1 MAEPPP
7 VVSRLDDP
15 AVEPRLARLDA
26 LLSQLE
32 QTPGRTAELALEA
45 VELLTEVYGEA
56 LARVTDLAAGNP
68 GALDPL
74 TGDEL
79 LRHLLLLHRIHPDPL
94 DRRVARA
101 VDDLRPQLRAQGA
114 EIALLGV
121 ENEVAR
127 ISLAARSCGGGGA
140 ALRDLVRQQVLTFA
154 PELSAV
160 DVVAPAPV
168 PALIPV
174 TTLWQRPEPPDAPAT
189 AAVTPDAPATV
200 AVEPGVTATSKVAVT
215 GGVPATGAVAR
226 AAGPLASGGP
236 A

>member
-1 MAEPPP
+1 MGEQPD
-7 VVSRLDDP
+7 VQRLDDA

-26 LLSQLE
+26 VLGQLE

-45 VELLTEVYGEA
+45 VELLTGVYGEA
-56 LARVTDLAAGNP
+56 LARITDLAADSP
-68 GALDPL
+68 RALDRL

-79 LRHLLLLHRIHPDPL
+79 LRHLLLLHRVHPDPV

-121 ENEVAR
+121 QDAVAR
-127 ISLAARSCGGGGA
+127 ISLSTSSCGA
-140 ALRDLVRQQVLTFA
+140 ATLRDLVREQVLTFA

-160 DVVAPAPV
+160 DVVAPAAAA
-168 PALIPV
+168 ALIPV
-174 TTLWQRPEPPDAPAT
+174 ATLWRRPDGPPAGRPA
-189 AAVTPDAPATV
+189 ADDRLPQV
-200 AVEPGVTATSKVAVT
+200 
-215 GGVPATGAVAR
+215 
-226 AAGPLASGGP
+226 AGPPASGGT

>member
-1 MAEPPP
+1 MAEPPASP
-7 VVSRLDDP
+7 RLDDT

-26 LLSQLE
+26 VLSQLE

-45 VELLTEVYGEA
+45 VEMLTEVYGEA
-56 LARVTDLAAGNP
+56 LARVTDLTAGSP
-68 GALDPL
+68 RALDRL

-101 VDDLRPQLRAQGA
+101 VDDLRPQLQAQGA
-114 EIALLGV
+114 EIALIGV
-121 ENEVAR
+121 QDEVAR
-127 ISLAARSCGGGGA
+127 ISLSARSCGGGGA
-140 ALRDLVRQQVLTFA
+140 ALRDLVREQVLTFA

-160 DVVAPAPV
+160 DVVAPAPA

-174 TTLWQRPEPPDAPAT
+174 STLWQRPDRPEPAT
-189 AAVTPDAPATV
+189 
-200 AVEPGVTATSKVAVT
+200 TSEV
-215 GGVPATGAVAR
+215 GR
-226 AAGPLASGGP
+226 AAGPLALGGT

>member
-1 MAEPPP
+1 MGEQPDIR
-7 VVSRLDDP
+7 RLDDA

-26 LLSQLE
+26 VLGQLE

-45 VELLTEVYGEA
+45 AELLTEVYGEA
-56 LARVTDLAAGNP
+56 LARVTELAADSTQ
-68 GALDPL
+68 ALDRL

-114 EIALLGV
+114 EIALVGV
-121 ENEVAR
+121 QDEVAR
-127 ISLAARSCGGGGA
+127 ISLAASSCGGGGA
-140 ALRDLVRQQVLTFA
+140 ALRDLVREQVLTFA

-160 DVVAPAPV
+160 DVVAPAPA

-174 TTLWQRPEPPDAPAT
+174 ASLWQRPDRTDEAT
-189 AAVTPDAPATV
+189 MSEVGKAAQ
-200 AVEPGVTATSKVAVT
+200 
-215 GGVPATGAVAR
+215 
-226 AAGPLASGGP
+226 PLARGGT

>member
-1 MAEPPP
+1 MGEQPEVP
-7 VVSRLDDP
+7 RLDDA

-26 LLSQLE
+26 VLGQLE

-56 LARVTDLAAGNP
+56 LARVTDLAADSSR
-68 GALDPL
+68 ALDRL

-94 DRRVARA
+94 ERRVARA

-114 EIALLGV
+114 DITLVGV
-121 ENEVAR
+121 RDEVAR
-127 ISLAARSCGGGGA
+127 ISLSARSCGGA
-140 ALRDLVRQQVLTFA
+140 AVRELVREQVLTFA
-154 PELSAV
+154 PELSEV
-160 DVVAPAPV
+160 DVVAPELA

-174 TTLWQRPEPPDAPAT
+174 ASLWQRPDR
-189 AAVTPDAPATV
+189 
-200 AVEPGVTATSKVAVT
+200 
-215 GGVPATGAVAR
+215 TGAAALSEAGR
-226 AAGPLASGGP
+226 AAGPPTSGGR

>member
-1 MAEPPP
+1 M
-7 VVSRLDDP
+7 LG
-15 AVEPRLARLDA
+15 
-26 LLSQLE
+26 QLE

-56 LARVTDLAAGNP
+56 LARVTDLAADSP
-68 GALDPL
+68 RTLDRL

-114 EIALLGV
+114 EITLVGV
-121 ENEVAR
+121 QDEVAR
-127 ISLAARSCGGGGA
+127 ISLSASSCGGA

-160 DVVAPAPV
+160 DVVAPAPA

-174 TTLWQRPEPPDAPAT
+174 ANLWQRPDRTDA
-189 AAVTPDAPATV
+189 AALS
-200 AVEPGVTATSKVAVT
+200 E
-215 GGVPATGAVAR
+215 
-226 AAGPLASGGP
+226 AGPAAAPLALGGP
-236 A
+236 T

>member
-1 MAEPPP
+1 MAEQPDHP
-7 VVSRLDDP
+7 RLDDTV
-15 AVEPRLARLDA
+15 VEPRLARLDTV
-26 LLSQLE
+26 LGQLE

-56 LARVTDLAAGNP
+56 LARVTDLAADSP
-68 GALDPL
+68 RTLDRL

-114 EIALLGV
+114 EITLVGV
-121 ENEVAR
+121 QDEVAR
-127 ISLAARSCGGGGA
+127 ISLSASSCGGA

-160 DVVAPAPV
+160 DVVAPAPP
-168 PALIPV
+168 PALIPIAN
-174 TTLWQRPEPPDAPAT
+174 LWQRPDRTDA
-189 AAVTPDAPATV
+189 AALG
-200 AVEPGVTATSKVAVT
+200 E
-215 GGVPATGAVAR
+215 
-226 AAGPLASGGP
+226 AGPAAAPLALGGP
-236 A
+236 T